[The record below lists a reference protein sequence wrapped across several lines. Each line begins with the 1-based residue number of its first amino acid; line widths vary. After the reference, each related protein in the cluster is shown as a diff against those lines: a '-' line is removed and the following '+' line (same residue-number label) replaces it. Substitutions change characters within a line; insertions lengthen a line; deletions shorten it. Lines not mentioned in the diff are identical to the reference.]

1 MLFKRRLRFRVENGQ
16 EKVPFI
22 FFTIM
27 KWLQT
32 ILSSRE
38 DLNKTFTVTGTL
50 TNVVCIF
57 LH

>member
-1 MLFKRRLRFRVENGQ
+1 MLKTAEIKCHLY
-16 EKVPFI
+16 

-38 DLNKTFTVTGTL
+38 DLNKTFTVNGTL
-50 TNVVCIF
+50 T
-57 LH
+57 

>member
-1 MLFKRRLRFRVENGQ
+1 MLFKMRLRFRVENRR

-38 DLNKTFTVTGTL
+38 DLNKTFTVTGTF
-50 TNVVCIF
+50 T
-57 LH
+57 